1 MRKINTQDVF
11 KLARIIKG
19 AGIKEVVSDMFAK
32 GIQISRE
39 NELPDGATEE
49 EISQAQQQMARKQEE
64 FGVNA
69 VFTILENCCSVDLE
83 KKVYDLLAGITEKTP
98 DAVMNQ
104 TFETTVEDVKEIA
117 KNNDLIGFF
126 KKASQLSL

>member
-104 TFETTVEDVKEIA
+104 TFETTV
-117 KNNDLIGFF
+117 
-126 KKASQLSL
+126 